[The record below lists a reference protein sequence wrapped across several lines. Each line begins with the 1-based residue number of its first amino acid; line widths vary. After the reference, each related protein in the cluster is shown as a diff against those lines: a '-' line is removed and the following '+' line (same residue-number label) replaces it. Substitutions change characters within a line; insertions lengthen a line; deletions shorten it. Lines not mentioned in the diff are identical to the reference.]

1 MIKVCSKPP
10 FFNHSLTGNFFLI
23 TILLFSFFITG
34 STYSQNPFKIVIDA
48 GHGGKDPGRPN
59 KSGIKEKDIVLN
71 IALDLGK
78 KLEQNGNEVIY
89 TRDKDI
95 FLSLRQRAKIANDA
109 DADLFISIHCNAFHD
124 HRVYGSET
132 FVYGLHVS
140 KANFEVA
147 LKENEVIFL
156 EDNYEENYQG
166 FDPNSPESLIGLT
179 LMQEEYLDQSI
190 LLASFVQDNFS
201 KDLKR
206 KNRGVKQSGFWVLHN
221 TYMPSILIEAGFMTN
236 ASEGAYLNSKKGQRE
251 ISNSI
256 FKAIKKYKKAINF
269 GVERNDN
276 NENKRNIIYKVQI
289 AAGKRKLDLKSYN
302 FKGLSNLSRI
312 KEGNLYKYFYSSSKN
327 LVEIKKK
334 KEFARKNGYSKAF
347 IVGFENG
354 KLFEVD

>member
-1 MIKVCSKPP
+1 MTKVCSKSL
-10 FFNHSLTGNFFLI
+10 FFNHSLTGKALLI
-23 TILLFSFFITG
+23 IILMFSGFPE
-34 STYSQNPFKIVIDA
+34 STFAQKPFKIVIDA

-78 KLEQNGNEVIY
+78 KLKNSGNEVIY
-89 TRDKDI
+89 TRDKDV
-95 FLSLRQRAKIANDA
+95 FLTLRQRAKIANEA

-124 HRVYGSET
+124 HKVYGSET

-140 KANFEVA
+140 KANFDVA

-156 EDNYEENYQG
+156 EENYEENYQG
-166 FDPNSPESLIGLT
+166 FDPKSPESLIGLT

-190 LLASFVQDNFS
+190 LLASFVQDNFR
-201 KDLKR
+201 KDLNR

-236 ASEGAYLNSKKGQRE
+236 PDEGAYLNSKRGQVE

-256 FKAIKKYKKAINF
+256 YDAIIKYKKAINYSGDF
-269 GVERNDN
+269 EIKTNIQN
-276 NENKRNIIYKVQI
+276 SIIYKVQI
-289 AAGKRKLDLKSYN
+289 AAGKRRLELKSYN

-312 KEGNLYKYFYSSSKN
+312 KQGSIYKYFYSSSKS
-327 LVEIKKK
+327 LTEIKKK
-334 KEFARKNGYSKAF
+334 KKYARANGFPHAY

>member
-1 MIKVCSKPP
+1 MIKVCLKYP
-10 FFNHSLTGNFFLI
+10 FFNLSLTAKGVFIALLLI
-23 TILLFSFFITG
+23 LYNPQELQ
-34 STYSQNPFKIVIDA
+34 SQKPFKIVIDA

-78 KLEQNGNEVIY
+78 KLKNSGNEVIY
-89 TRDKDI
+89 TRDKDV
-95 FLSLRQRAKIANDA
+95 FLTLRQRAKIANDV

-132 FVYGLHVS
+132 FVYGLHVN
-140 KANFEVA
+140 KANFNVA

-156 EDNYEENYQG
+156 EEDFEKNYKG
-166 FDPNSPESLIGLT
+166 FDPNSPESLIGIT

-190 LLASFVQDNFS
+190 LLASLVQDNFT

-236 ASEGAYLNSKKGQRE
+236 AREGAYLNSKKGQTD

-256 FKAIKKYKKAINF
+256 FKAIESYKKAINYSA
-269 GVERNDN
+269 DN
-276 NENKRNIIYKVQI
+276 QPKTVNNIIYKVQI
-289 AAGKRKLDLKSYN
+289 SASKRRLELKSYN
-302 FKGLSNLSRI
+302 FKGLKNLSRI
-312 KEGNLYKYFYSSSKN
+312 KQGSTYKYFYSSSSD
-327 LVEIKKK
+327 LEEIKEKK
-334 KEFARKNGYSKAF
+334 KYARSKGFSNAY

-354 KLFEVD
+354 KLFDVD

>member
-1 MIKVCSKPP
+1 MIKVCFKYT
-10 FFNHSLTGNFFLI
+10 FFNHSLTG
-23 TILLFSFFITG
+23 LLFLVVFQFVSGFTNEI
-34 STYSQNPFKIVIDA
+34 YSQKPFKIVIDA

-71 IALDLGK
+71 IALDLGE
-78 KLEQNGNEVIY
+78 KLKNSGNDVIY
-89 TRDKDI
+89 TRDKDV
-95 FLSLRQRAKIANDA
+95 FLTLRQRAKIANDV

-140 KANFEVA
+140 KANFDVA

-156 EDNYEENYQG
+156 EENYEENYKG
-166 FDPNSPESLIGLT
+166 FDPKSPESLIGLT

-190 LLASFVQDNFS
+190 LLASFVQENFRN
-201 KDLKR
+201 DLQR

-236 ASEGAYLNSKKGQRE
+236 PKEGAYLNSKKGQGE

-256 FKAIKKYKKAINF
+256 FKAIEKYKKAINYS
-269 GVERNDN
+269 
-276 NENKRNIIYKVQI
+276 ENIATQPQNISAITYKVQI
-289 AAGKRKLDLKSYN
+289 AAGNRRLELKPYN
-302 FKGLSNLSRI
+302 FKGLKNLSRI
-312 KEGNLYKYFYSSSKN
+312 KQGSIYKYFYSNSNS
-327 LVEIKKK
+327 LEDIKEKK
-334 KEFARKNGYSKAF
+334 TFARRNGFPNAY

>member
-1 MIKVCSKPP
+1 MTKVCSKSL
-10 FFNHSLTGNFFLI
+10 FFNHSLTGKALLI
-23 TILLFSFFITG
+23 IILMFSGFPE
-34 STYSQNPFKIVIDA
+34 STFAQKPFKIVIDA

-78 KLEQNGNEVIY
+78 KLKNSGNEVLY

-95 FLSLRQRAKIANDA
+95 FLTLRQRAKIANEA

-124 HRVYGSET
+124 SSVHGSET

-140 KANFEVA
+140 NANLNIA
-147 LKENEVIFL
+147 KKENDITFL
-156 EDNYEENYQG
+156 DEHYQETQ
-166 FDPNSPESLIGLT
+166 ESFNPSSTESVIGLT

-190 LLASFVQDNFS
+190 LLASFVQDNFR
-201 KDLKR
+201 KDLNR

-236 ASEGAYLNSKKGQRE
+236 PNEGAYLNSKKGQTE

-256 FKAIKKYKKAINF
+256 YDAIIKYKKAINYSDDF
-269 GVERNDN
+269 EVKSN
-276 NENKRNIIYKVQI
+276 NNYPITYKVQI
-289 AAGKRKLDLKSYN
+289 AAGKRRLELKSYN
-302 FKGLSNLSRI
+302 FKGLKDLSRI
-312 KEGNLYKYFYSSSKN
+312 KQGTIYKYFYSSSKS
-327 LVEIKKK
+327 LTEIKKK
-334 KEFARKNGYSKAF
+334 KKYARDNGFPNAY

>member
-1 MIKVCSKPP
+1 MIKVCLKYP
-10 FFNHSLTGNFFLI
+10 FFNLSLTAKGVFIALLLI
-23 TILLFSFFITG
+23 LYNPQELQ
-34 STYSQNPFKIVIDA
+34 SQKPFKIVIDA

-78 KLEQNGNEVIY
+78 KLKNSGNEVIY

-95 FLSLRQRAKIANDA
+95 FLTLRQRAKIANDV

-132 FVYGLHVS
+132 FVYGLHVN
-140 KANFEVA
+140 KANFNVA

-156 EDNYEENYQG
+156 EEDFEKNYKG
-166 FDPNSPESLIGLT
+166 FDPNSPESLIGIT

-190 LLASFVQDNFS
+190 LLASLVQDNFT

-236 ASEGAYLNSKKGQRE
+236 AREGAYLNSKKGQTD

-256 FKAIKKYKKAINF
+256 FKAIESYKKAINYSA
-269 GVERNDN
+269 DN
-276 NENKRNIIYKVQI
+276 QPKTVNNIIYKVQI
-289 AAGKRKLDLKSYN
+289 SASKRRLELKSYN
-302 FKGLSNLSRI
+302 FKGLKNLSRI
-312 KEGNLYKYFYSSSKN
+312 KQGSTYKYFYSSSSD
-327 LVEIKKK
+327 LEEIKEKK
-334 KEFARKNGYSKAF
+334 KYARSKGFSNAY

-354 KLFEVD
+354 KLFDVD

>member
-1 MIKVCSKPP
+1 MIKVCLKYP
-10 FFNHSLTGNFFLI
+10 FFNLSLTAKGVFIALLLI
-23 TILLFSFFITG
+23 LYNPQELQ
-34 STYSQNPFKIVIDA
+34 SQKPFKIVIDA

-78 KLEQNGNEVIY
+78 KLKKSGNEVIY

-95 FLSLRQRAKIANDA
+95 FLTLRQRAKIANDV

-132 FVYGLHVS
+132 FVYGLHVN
-140 KANFEVA
+140 KANFNVA

-156 EDNYEENYQG
+156 EEDFEKNYKG
-166 FDPNSPESLIGLT
+166 FDPNSPESLIGIT

-190 LLASFVQDNFS
+190 LLASLVQDNFT

-236 ASEGAYLNSKKGQRE
+236 AREGAYLNSKKGQID

-256 FKAIKKYKKAINF
+256 FKAIESYKKAINYSA
-269 GVERNDN
+269 DN
-276 NENKRNIIYKVQI
+276 QPKTINNIIYKVQI
-289 AAGKRKLDLKSYN
+289 SASKRRLELKSYN
-302 FKGLSNLSRI
+302 FKGLKNLSRI
-312 KEGNLYKYFYSSSKN
+312 KQGSTYKYFYSSSSD
-327 LVEIKKK
+327 LEEIKEKK
-334 KEFARKNGYSKAF
+334 KYARSKGFSNAY

-354 KLFEVD
+354 KLFDVD